1 MKRGRIPTMCLA
13 VRLFVEVLI
22 GHRTTLLSRMQRE
35 KIRILGSSML
45 EPSVKAGRVNFIDVV
60 WVKFGEYVWEMQLD
74 S

>member
-1 MKRGRIPTMCLA
+1 
-13 VRLFVEVLI
+13 
-22 GHRTTLLSRMQRE
+22 MQRE
-35 KIRILGSSML
+35 KVRILGSSML